1 MNATQEEALSELERE
16 RQVRERCYDRWV
28 KEGRLTA
35 VDARD
40 RMVRLVAAIRLLTPT
55 APVEQG
61 VSQ

>member
-1 MNATQEEALSELERE
+1 MPTLEEALSELERE
-16 RQVRERCYDRWV
+16 KGVRERCYERWV

-40 RMVRLVAAIRLLTPT
+40 RMTRLCAAIQLLQPTP
-55 APVEQG
+55 AVEQG